1 LDHGQTGSPSPPRVH
16 TYVPLLL
23 WAILSITGCVH
34 TIHVN
39 PLPSSPTSQPIPL
52 SAQVVTRRVA
62 LSGADHMPGINQLRW
77 PQADIRH
84 ALEEYVKRRET
95 FAAVTTAPADLL
107 LEIGPELSLKSR
119 DRYWYRIRLQVDIKA
134 SGRLIK
140 SYVAD
145 HEIEGSVVRWVTAS
159 DRVPIEAALQR
170 ALDDVF
176 TQIETDRALFI
187 AAKGG

>member
-1 LDHGQTGSPSPPRVH
+1 MPL
-16 TYVPLLL
+16 PLLL
-23 WAILSITGCVH
+23 WAVLWATTGCVH

-39 PLPSSPTSQPIPL
+39 PLPSGPASQPIPRSVQL
-52 SAQVVTRRVA
+52 VTRPVA

-77 PQADIRH
+77 PQADVQR

-95 FAAVTTAPADLL
+95 FAAVTTAPAYLL
-107 LEIGPELSLKSR
+107 LEIRTELSLKSR
-119 DRYWYRIRLQVDIKA
+119 DRYWYRIRLLVDIKA
-134 SGRLIK
+134 AGRLIK

-159 DRVPIEAALQR
+159 DRIPIETALQR

-176 TQIETDRALFI
+176 AQIETDRALF
-187 AAKGG
+187 ATAKGG